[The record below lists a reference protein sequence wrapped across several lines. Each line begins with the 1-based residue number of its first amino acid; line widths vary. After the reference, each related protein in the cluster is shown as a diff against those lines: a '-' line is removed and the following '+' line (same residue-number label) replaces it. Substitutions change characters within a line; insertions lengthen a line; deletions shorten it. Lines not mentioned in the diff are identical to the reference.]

1 MFINFSF
8 SVFSHQ
14 PTRPY
19 LSRKNK
25 DMGEVFDIIFPRSWA
40 ELKDLMHGEKELWEK
55 KDYAELNT
63 TEEVADHM
71 AKINTA

>member
-1 MFINFSF
+1 
-8 SVFSHQ
+8 
-14 PTRPY
+14 
-19 LSRKNK
+19 
-25 DMGEVFDIIFPRSWA
+25 MGEVFDIIFPRSWA